1 MPRGYIVP
9 VEDTNYNAMLARLTQ
24 EWERPDPNA
33 TEPIIIETSNSLR
46 PQQTPTQLYV
56 IWSEWRDLM
65 PRRRSEM
72 MMDAYIATRGRSS
85 ALNVTL
91 AMGLTPQEADN
102 LGIKYQTEANA

>member
-9 VEDTNYNAMLARLTQ
+9 VEDTDYSTLLARLTQ
-24 EWERPDPNA
+24 EWERPDPDA
-33 TEPIIIETSNSLR
+33 VEPVIIETSDSLR
-46 PQQTPTQLYV
+46 PQQAPTQLYV
-56 IWSEWRDLM
+56 IWSEWRDLT

-72 MMDAYIATRGRSS
+72 MMDAYIAARGRPS

-102 LGIKYQTEANA
+102 LGIKYQTEATA